1 MYLNCKTNFS
11 FRYGTFKT
19 EELVTEAESLGITT
33 MAITNIN
40 NTCDVWDFVDHCNE
54 AGIKPVAGVEI
65 RNGNTFLYILLAKN
79 NTGFLEINQFISQH
93 LQAGLPFESRF
104 HVSTNVFVIYPFG
117 KVDAELLN

>member
-19 EELVTEAESLGITT
+19 EELVIEAEWLGVAA

-40 NTCDVWDFVDHCNE
+40 NTCDVWDFIDHCNK

-65 RNGNTFLYILLAKN
+65 RNGSTFLYILLAKN
-79 NTGFLEINQFISQH
+79 NNGLLEINNFLSLH
-93 LQAGLPFESRF
+93 LQ
-104 HVSTNVFVIYPFG
+104 
-117 KVDAELLN
+117 